1 LTKAENPIINE
12 KQKKIMGNLIIETKT
27 KAIEVKGFD
36 SDNELEIEIQDE
48 PIWLN
53 KDQVIEL
60 IDFLK
65 AELEK
70 LEDEQ

>member
-1 LTKAENPIINE
+1 
-12 KQKKIMGNLIIETKT
+12 MGNLIIETKT
-27 KAIEVKGFD
+27 KAIKVKGFD

-65 AELEK
+65 YELEK

>member
-1 LTKAENPIINE
+1 ME
-12 KQKKIMGNLIIETKT
+12 NLIIETKT
-27 KAIEVKGFD
+27 KAIKVKAFD
-36 SDNELEIEIQDE
+36 SEKELEIEIQDE

-65 AELEK
+65 SEVEK
-70 LEDEQ
+70 LENSQKSELP

>member
-1 LTKAENPIINE
+1 
-12 KQKKIMGNLIIETKT
+12 MGNLIIETKT
-27 KAIEVKGFD
+27 KAIEVKEFD

-65 AELEK
+65 SELEK